1 MRIRVAGVKFL
12 AILALMSFAA
22 LRGAAAGWVA
32 IGPYGGDARA
42 LASDPKDPN
51 RMYAGTR
58 TGQVYLTTDGG
69 RTWAPLSG
77 LLLPPYWVVDDLL
90 VDPNNNQSIYAGVW
104 SLRDKNG
111 GVWKSDDRGRTWHA
125 RTSSWFL

>member
-32 IGPYGGDARA
+32 IGPHGGDARA

-58 TGQVYLTTDGG
+58 TGQVYLTKIG
-69 RTWAPLSG
+69 RAH
-77 LLLPPYWVVDDLL
+77 V
-90 VDPNNNQSIYAGVW
+90 
-104 SLRDKNG
+104 
-111 GVWKSDDRGRTWHA
+111 
-125 RTSSWFL
+125 